1 MLSWAG
7 GGAQRPVL
15 GFHEPNKTGAC
26 SARARSLI
34 PPRAELESEKK
45 EENNVEE
52 ETEWSI
58 TQWKVRVHC
67 VLRKLG

>member
-7 GGAQRPVL
+7 RGRSALFCVLMSLIRLVREAHGA
-15 GFHEPNKTGAC
+15 
-26 SARARSLI
+26 LI
-34 PPRAELESEKK
+34 PPREELESEKK

-58 TQWKVRVHC
+58 TQWKVRVHTAC
-67 VLRKLG
+67 